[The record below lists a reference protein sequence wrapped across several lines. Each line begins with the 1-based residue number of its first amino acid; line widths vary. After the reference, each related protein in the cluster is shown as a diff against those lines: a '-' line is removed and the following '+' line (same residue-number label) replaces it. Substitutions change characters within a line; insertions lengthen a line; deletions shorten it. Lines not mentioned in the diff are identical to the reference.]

1 MKAKAVIL
9 EIKSALGESRSE
21 NDILGKI
28 LKEQEAGVNFCNHK
42 IDLTN
47 DCYNLIEKKLRK
59 LNEIIESF
67 EKTLKNPETKTL
79 EKLISRKKCNLPN
92 NLVHIVKLKKEKTN
106 NIEVKSTQSSK
117 EQLFCHCKNVSYG
130 NMIECDNNQVYIK
143 LI

>member
-92 NLVHIVKLKKEKTN
+92 NWNRSWLREN
-106 NIEVKSTQSSK
+106 PSSTYK
-117 EQLFCHCKNVSYG
+117 
-130 NMIECDNNQVYIK
+130 
-143 LI
+143 